1 VNVSESTVPGLTEAP
16 SPAETPLLSVR
27 DLKIHFATKRGVV
40 HAVDGTNFDIHEG
53 ETLGLVGETGS
64 GKSVTARSLLQLVPR
79 PPGIFAGGHAM
90 FHPKVTCPA
99 CSGAGCE
106 KCGETG
112 RVTAPC
118 RSCSGSGCE
127 KCDHSGQQTVDLLTA
142 SIRRMRA
149 IRGNHIAMIFQDPG
163 KALNP
168 AMTIRDQV
176 AEVLAEHQSSNLP
189 KPDSTP
195 CTRTS
200 CCVAMGI
207 VDRRWPKRQRCSF
220 RHYTSRTSGYRPSL
234 TSASPE
240 RWRRRASPI
249 PARSCSGIRTSC
261 LAA

>member
-1 VNVSESTVPGLTEAP
+1 VNVSESTVPGLAEAP
-16 SPAETPLLSVR
+16 SPGDTPLLSVR
-27 DLKIHFATKRGVV
+27 DLRIHFATKRGVV
-40 HAVDGTNFDIHEG
+40 HAVDGINFDIHEG

-99 CSGAGCE
+99 CSCAGCD

-118 RSCSGSGCE
+118 RSCSGNGCE
-127 KCDHSGQQTVDLLTA
+127 KCEHSGQQTVDLLTA

-168 AMTIRDQV
+168 ALTIRDQV
-176 AEVLAEHQSSNLP
+176 AEVLAEHQSSKLLAEAGLDPVHANILLRRDGHRRSTLAEKTALLFP
-189 KPDSTP
+189 PLRKPHKRFWPSRP
-195 CTRTS
+195 GHRP
-200 CCVAMGI
+200 
-207 VDRRWPKRQRCSF
+207 RWPK
-220 RHYTSRTSGYRPSL
+220 
-234 TSASPE
+234 
-240 RWRRRASPI
+240 RASPI
-249 PARSCSGIRTSC
+249 PAGRTAVSEAS
-261 LAA
+261 AA